1 MCEQFVVQ
9 DLNLFNL
16 KKLSKK
22 IKRMRGIE
30 KVGPVSVH
38 RKAAEI
44 KARLT
49 ELRHSSHQTPFIAK
63 NVFFSLYLQSNLF

>member
-49 ELRHSSHQTPFIAK
+49 ELRHSSHQPH
-63 NVFFSLYLQSNLF
+63 S